1 MTAERIMR
9 MFAACLPPLVA
20 LMFLHGC
27 ASGGNGPPPVPA
39 VVMVP
44 ADADDLRYGLAH
56 GTCREGEC
64 PAVIQL
70 LAGQKLLDSAEL
82 TFAASDAILKKEE
95 GDSGLDSG
103 ARLEAWTAGKEDW
116 TVTTAVEG
124 IKLTANRVGL
134 LVHQVGGFEHLK
146 RRYDLF
152 VTDAGKLRNVWS
164 MQEGS
169 GPVRSAAYVVTSEG
183 DLHQDIVYVEGF
195 APEEDKADSLEAR
208 RVAWDEAT
216 HEAKIR
222 PVAVL
227 PAVIVGEFPSA
238 RVAHAAANGTCIAQY
253 WVVPAGS
260 VGGTE
265 SAFAL
270 AMVVADQRMAE
281 SEMARACNVKPAR
294 RIGEFHFAARH
305 P

>member
-1 MTAERIMR
+1 MRIVASR
-9 MFAACLPPLVA
+9 LSPLLA

-27 ASGGNGPPPVPA
+27 ASEGNGPPPIPTVTTVA
-39 VVMVP
+39 
-44 ADADDLRYGLAH
+44 AGADDLRYGLAP
-56 GTCREGEC
+56 GTCREGRC

-82 TFAASDAILKKEE
+82 TFAALDATLKKAE
-95 GDSGLDSG
+95 GDSGLDTG
-103 ARLEAWTAGKEDW
+103 TRLEAWTAGREDW

-146 RRYDLF
+146 RHYDLF
-152 VTDAGKLRNVWS
+152 VADAGKLRNVWS
-164 MQEGS
+164 VQEGS
-169 GPVRSAAYVVTSEG
+169 GPVRSAAYVVTSESG
-183 DLHQDIVYVEGF
+183 LHQDIVYVEGF

-238 RVAHAAANGTCIAQY
+238 RAAHAAASGTCIAEY

-260 VGGTE
+260 VGGTA

-270 AMVVADQRMAE
+270 AMVVADRQGLAA
-281 SEMARACNVKPAR
+281 EMARACDVKLAR
-294 RIGEFHFAARH
+294 RIGEFHFEASH
-305 P
+305 K